1 MKTTPYKREN
11 APPKIPLQRV
21 TISRRRELWY
31 LVIKSYGKSPQRVIV
46 SRWSELPQLVE
57 GTLRPSH
64 IQLFINTIQH
74 PLEHKNKVRIQVSF
88 DALEKINTSYTRA
101 K

>member
-1 MKTTPYKREN
+1 M
-11 APPKIPLQRV
+11 
-21 TISRRRELWY
+21 
-31 LVIKSYGKSPQRVIV
+31 
-46 SRWSELPQLVE
+46 
-57 GTLRPSH
+57 
-64 IQLFINTIQH
+64 QLFINTIQH